1 MTPPTGARSLNAN
14 FFSVFETGCKASSDP
29 FRSGDAWLRVRDQGA
44 GAPIVFIHGWTLDL
58 DVWQPQAAAFAAS
71 HRVVRYDRRGFG
83 LSQGLPGR
91 AADAEDLRRL
101 LDQLGPGP
109 VALVGASQGARVA
122 LAHALRHPE
131 RISALVLDGPPDEV
145 GDTENAGD
153 EDFSIAEYRR
163 LVAEQG
169 VDAFR
174 QAWRAHP
181 LMRLHSDD
189 AGAHALVAQMLERY
203 PARDLR
209 GPAEPPPPPAGVA
222 ALAKFPRPVLVVNG
236 EFDTTIR
243 RRAGEAIARALPDAE
258 RVVIAGAGHL
268 PNLDAPQAYNGALQ
282 AFLRRLARA
291 AA

>member
-1 MTPPTGARSLNAN
+1 MQGL
-14 FFSVFETGCKASSDP
+14 GYQ

-44 GAPIVFIHGWTLDL
+44 GAPVVFIHGWTLDL
-58 DVWQPQAAAFAAS
+58 DAWEPQAAAFGDS

-83 LSQGLPGR
+83 LSDGTPSR
-91 AADAEDLRRL
+91 TADAEDLRRL
-101 LDQLGPGP
+101 VDQIGPGP
-109 VALVGASQGARVA
+109 VALVGVSQGARVA

-131 RISALVLDGPPDEV
+131 LVSALVLDGPPDEV
-145 GDTENAGD
+145 GDAETAGD

-174 QAWRAHP
+174 RAWRVHP
-181 LMRLHSDD
+181 LMRLHTDD
-189 AGAHALVAQMLERY
+189 AGARALVARMLERY
-203 PARDLR
+203 PARDLT

-222 ALAKFPRPVLVVNG
+222 ALARFPNPVLVVNG
-236 EFDTTIR
+236 EFDTSIR
-243 RRAGEAIARALPDAE
+243 RHAGEAIARALPIAE
-258 RVVIAGAGHL
+258 RVVIPGAGHL